1 MFDGELR
8 GKALGAFTLI
18 PFAGPS
24 LSTLISGWMS
34 VAGVD
39 WSWVFWLQAIYG
51 VVSLFLVII
60 AQPETFK

>member
-24 LSTLISGWMS
+24 LSLLISGWMS

-39 WSWVFWLQAIYG
+39 WSWVFWLQTIYG
-51 VVSLFLVII
+51 VVSLFLVVI
-60 AQPETFK
+60 AQPEMFK